1 MVATA
6 NSSWELTVGSSSQG
20 ERTLLR
26 FLQKHVEFAT
36 IEVWSSSGIPTK
48 PPRICASTRFHSFM
62 KTQKNKMND
71 ELRPEYDL
79 RQLLK
84 GGVRGKYAK
93 RYHAGTNLVL
103 LDPDVHKAFRSGR
116 AVNDALRLVIELR
129 KVGSS
134 KQA

>member
-1 MVATA
+1 
-6 NSSWELTVGSSSQG
+6 
-20 ERTLLR
+20 
-26 FLQKHVEFAT
+26 
-36 IEVWSSSGIPTK
+36 
-48 PPRICASTRFHSFM
+48 M
-62 KTQKNKMND
+62 KTQKNTMHD

-79 RQLLK
+79 GQLLK

-103 LDPDVHKAFRSGR
+103 LDPDVHKAFRSEKS
-116 AVNDALRLVIELR
+116 VNDALRLVIELR